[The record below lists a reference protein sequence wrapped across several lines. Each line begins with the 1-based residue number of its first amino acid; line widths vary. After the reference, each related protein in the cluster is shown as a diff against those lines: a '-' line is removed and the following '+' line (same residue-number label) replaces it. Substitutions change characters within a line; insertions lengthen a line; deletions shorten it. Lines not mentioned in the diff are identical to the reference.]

1 MIQLRRSIAG
11 SLLVRLAGLMTLALL
26 PLGLIALYQ
35 TNAVVTEASR
45 LSHAS
50 LLDRTQRA
58 AARERELLQRAGG
71 VTEGLAALILPFT
84 GDQDACSEFLRAFTQ
99 RENPFTFA
107 AFIGPDGQ
115 MNCTSNGVKAD
126 VSQEW
131 SFLKAQTV
139 NGPSF
144 AVDANISG
152 SLAPQLL
159 ATSPVRQSGIIA
171 GYVSIGVPH
180 RMASAQA
187 GEPAAASG
195 IQFSTVDSQGDILF
209 SSTAGE
215 DAELTLPSDV
225 PRREL
230 LQRAGQTFFG
240 DSHSGSPRFFAV
252 SAIIPG
258 QVAVVGSWPV
268 EKAMSMA
275 GNTAS
280 LMTMAFPVLMWLAG
294 ITVAIFGL
302 QRSVIRHLSALR
314 TAMRRYALGERA
326 DARLELSHPP
336 REFEEAQQS
345 FNRMVAILSEAERRR
360 EQDLAEKTVL
370 LREVHH
376 RVKNNLQMIAS
387 IMNMQSRSAHSQEAR
402 SMLAQLQRRV
412 RGLATI
418 HRSLNTNPDVT
429 TVDSR
434 ELINGLMEEIGSLN
448 PSNGPNVEIG
458 GEVAAA
464 PLSQDQA
471 VTLSMLFSE
480 AMTNAVK
487 YAGKPQDGPARIT
500 VRLHPADAETLELE
514 ICNTKGERVFET
526 GDEDLG
532 TGVGTRL
539 MRAFTTQLDGEAGV
553 EETEDCFCYRLR
565 FPAPPGTVAEE
576 TAHAPG
582 QESHASEPA
591 E

>member
-1 MIQLRRSIAG
+1 MIQFRRSFAG

-26 PLGLIALYQ
+26 PLGLIAIYQ

-84 GDQDACSEFLRAFTQ
+84 GDQEACSEFLRAFT
-99 RENPFTFA
+99 EKANPFTFA

-115 MNCTSNGVKAD
+115 MNCTSTGVTRD

-139 NGPSF
+139 DGPSF
-144 AVDANISG
+144 AVDDNISG
-152 SLAPQLL
+152 SSTPQLL
-159 ATSPVRQSGIIA
+159 ATSPVRQSGTVA

-180 RMASAQA
+180 RMASTMPGQP
-187 GEPAAASG
+187 GAASG

-209 SSTAGE
+209 SSAPPE
-215 DAELTLPSDV
+215 EANLTLPSSV

-230 LQRAGQTFFG
+230 LDRTGETFFG
-240 DSHSGSPRFFAV
+240 DSHSGNPRFFAV

-268 EKAMSMA
+268 EKAMSMT
-275 GNTAS
+275 GNPAS

-294 ITVAIFGL
+294 ITVAVFGL

-314 TAMRRYALGERA
+314 TAMRRYALGERE
-326 DARLELSHPP
+326 DPRLELSHPP

-345 FNRMVAILSEAERRR
+345 FNRMVTILSEAERRR

-387 IMNMQSRSAHSQEAR
+387 IMNMQSRSAHSMEAR
-402 SMLAQLQRRV
+402 SMLSQLQRRV

-434 ELINGLMEEIGSLN
+434 QLLNGLVDEIGSIN
-448 PSNGPNVEIG
+448 PSHGPGVEIG
-458 GEVAAA
+458 RDVIEAH
-464 PLSQDQA
+464 LSQDQA

-487 YAGKPQDGPARIT
+487 YAGKPKNGPARIT
-500 VRLHPADAETLELE
+500 VSLHLAEEGTLELE

-526 GDEDLG
+526 PDDEMG

-539 MRAFTTQLDGEAGV
+539 MQAFTTQLDGVASILDN
-553 EETEDCFCYRLR
+553 EDYYCYQLR
-565 FPAPPGTVAEE
+565 FPAPPGTEAPI
-576 TAHAPG
+576 TASQPG
-582 QESHASEPA
+582 QGENASEPA
-591 E
+591 A

>member
-1 MIQLRRSIAG
+1 
-11 SLLVRLAGLMTLALL
+11 MTLALL

-35 TNAVVTEASR
+35 TNAVVAEASR

-58 AARERELLQRAGG
+58 AARERELLHRAGG

-84 GDQDACSEFLRAFTQ
+84 GDQGACSEFLQAFTQ
-99 RENPFTFA
+99 KENPFTFA

-115 MNCTSNGVKAD
+115 MNCTSNGVKGD

-152 SLAPQLL
+152 SPTPQLL
-159 ATSPVRQSGIIA
+159 ATSPVRQSGTIA
-171 GYVSIGVPH
+171 GYVSIAVPH
-180 RMASAQA
+180 RMASAPGQP
-187 GEPAAASG
+187 GVVSG

-209 SSTAGE
+209 SSLPAE
-215 DAELTLPSDV
+215 DASLTLPSTV

-230 LQRAGQTFFG
+230 LQRTGETFYG
-240 DSHSGSPRFFAV
+240 DSHSGNPRFFAV

-258 QVAVVGSWPV
+258 QVAVIGSWPM
-268 EKAMSMA
+268 EKAMSMT
-275 GNTAS
+275 GNPAS
-280 LMTMAFPVLMWLAG
+280 LMTTAFPVLMWLAG
-294 ITVAIFGL
+294 ITVAVFGL
-302 QRSVIRHLSALR
+302 QRLVVRHLSALR

-345 FNRMVAILSEAERRR
+345 FNRMVTILSEAERRR
-360 EQDLAEKTVL
+360 EQDLVEKTVL

-387 IMNMQSRSAHSQEAR
+387 IMNMQSRSAHSMEAR
-402 SMLAQLQRRV
+402 NMLAQLQRRV

-418 HRSLNTNPDVT
+418 HRSLNTNPDIT

-434 ELINGLMEEIGSLN
+434 ELINGLVDEIGSIN
-448 PSNGPNVEIG
+448 PSHGPGVEIG
-458 GEVAAA
+458 RDVIEA

-487 YAGKPQDGPARIT
+487 YAGKPDEGPARIT
-500 VRLHPADAETLELE
+500 VSLHLADADTLELE

-526 GDEDLG
+526 VDEDMG
-532 TGVGTRL
+532 SGVGTRL
-539 MRAFTTQLDGEAGV
+539 MKAFTTQLDGEASILD
-553 EETEDCFCYRLR
+553 TEDCYCYRLR
-565 FPAPPGTVAEE
+565 FPAPPGTGASI
-576 TAHAPG
+576 TALRPRQG
-582 QESHASEPA
+582 DHASEPA
-591 E
+591 A